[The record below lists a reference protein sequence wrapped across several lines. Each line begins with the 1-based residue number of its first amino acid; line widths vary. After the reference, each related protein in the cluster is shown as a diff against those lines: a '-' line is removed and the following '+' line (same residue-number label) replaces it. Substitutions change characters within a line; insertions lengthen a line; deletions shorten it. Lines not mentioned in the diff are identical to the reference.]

1 MADTVIHPETTIGD
15 VRLTVGD
22 LTRSLA
28 FYTEALGLRVLERG
42 EGHATLSANGT
53 EPARIFLTEQ
63 PGALP
68 KPRSA
73 SGLYH
78 FALLYPS
85 RRALARALRQL
96 AIMRVPIQ
104 GASDHLVSEAIYLA
118 DPDGHGIEIYADR
131 PRERWP
137 RRNGQLQM
145 ATEPLD
151 LDSLM
156 AELRGDDEPWTGADP
171 ATVVGHVH
179 LHTASLSTAVAFYRD
194 LLGLEEIARY
204 GPSAIFLA
212 AGGYHHHLGLNT
224 WAGVGVPP
232 PPSSSVRLQSFSFVL
247 PTVEELSLVA
257 RRLLH
262 EEPTRV
268 TGLYDVGNGLE
279 LHLVGPDEIGVIL
292 LVRTGTVRE
301 TPRRLDLAEWLAKE
315 SVDG

>member
-1 MADTVIHPETTIGD
+1 
-15 VRLTVGD
+15 
-22 LTRSLA
+22 
-28 FYTEALGLRVLERG
+28 
-42 EGHATLSANGT
+42 
-53 EPARIFLTEQ
+53 
-63 PGALP
+63 
-68 KPRSA
+68 
-73 SGLYH
+73 
-78 FALLYPS
+78 
-85 RRALARALRQL
+85 
-96 AIMRVPIQ
+96 
-104 GASDHLVSEAIYLA
+104 

-257 RRLLH
+257 
-262 EEPTRV
+262 
-268 TGLYDVGNGLE
+268 
-279 LHLVGPDEIGVIL
+279 
-292 LVRTGTVRE
+292 
-301 TPRRLDLAEWLAKE
+301 
-315 SVDG
+315 